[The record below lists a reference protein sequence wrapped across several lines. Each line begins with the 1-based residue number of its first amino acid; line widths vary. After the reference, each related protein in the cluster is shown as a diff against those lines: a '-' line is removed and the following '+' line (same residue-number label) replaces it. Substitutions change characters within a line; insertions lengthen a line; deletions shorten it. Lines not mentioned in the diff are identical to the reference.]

1 MKSIHLKSNRERPV
15 LRKHPWIFSRAIS
28 EVRGNPEL
36 GETVEVY
43 ANDGSWLAYGA
54 YSPHSQIRIRI
65 WTNDRSEIVDEMFF
79 AKRINSAIQFRE
91 ELLKDQEL
99 SSFREVFAESNG
111 LPGLI
116 IDRYNDVRVVQFLS
130 AGVEHWKGTILE
142 VLKARQ
148 DCESIYERSDVDI
161 RKLEGLPK
169 HRGLLWGVE
178 PNELI
183 CIEEG
188 DLRYYVDI
196 HQGHKTGFYLDQR
209 ENRRAFREMLPNGAS
224 VLDCFSYTG
233 AFAIN
238 ALRAGAGEVI
248 AIESSSSALAL
259 IRKNLSLNNLKEDRV
274 TLVQEDV
281 FSELRGL
288 RDRDRKFDA
297 IVLDPPK
304 FASTPSQIHRASRGY
319 KDINI
324 LAIKLLNPGGMLF
337 TFSCSGGV
345 SAELFQ
351 KIIADASL
359 DAGRRTSII
368 RWLGQSPDHPVLLS
382 FPEGRYLK
390 GLVCRVEG

>member
-1 MKSIHLKSNRERPV
+1 
-15 LRKHPWIFSRAIS
+15 
-28 EVRGNPEL
+28 
-36 GETVEVY
+36 
-43 ANDGSWLAYGA
+43 
-54 YSPHSQIRIRI
+54 
-65 WTNDRSEIVDEMFF
+65 
-79 AKRINSAIQFRE
+79 
-91 ELLKDQEL
+91 
-99 SSFREVFAESNG
+99 
-111 LPGLI
+111 
-116 IDRYNDVRVVQFLS
+116 
-130 AGVEHWKGTILE
+130 
-142 VLKARQ
+142 
-148 DCESIYERSDVDI
+148 
-161 RKLEGLPK
+161 
-169 HRGLLWGVE
+169 VE

-324 LAIKLLNPGGMLF
+324 LAIKLLNPGGILF

-390 GLVCRVEG
+390 GLVCRVED